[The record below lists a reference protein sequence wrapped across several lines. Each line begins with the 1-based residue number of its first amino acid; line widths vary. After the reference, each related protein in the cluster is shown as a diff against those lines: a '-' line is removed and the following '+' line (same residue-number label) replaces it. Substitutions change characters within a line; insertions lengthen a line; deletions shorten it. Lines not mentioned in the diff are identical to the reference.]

1 MLMLNGVGAL
11 ALLAMS
17 GLTQHHHAKHPFF
30 PPPTADPQVT
40 PPTCHACLEPAEE
53 DHWGDA
59 LNETESHAQTPSTND
74 EFNSEF
80 FGSGNPVFHNYHP
93 ILMGIPCGINA
104 QPLPRSTPPQPPEP
118 KSPDDWFPYSS
129 QLGFELADFLYTWNQ
144 MPADHIDM
152 LLDMWAASLV
162 EAGGQPK
169 PLFTCHKDLYSTIDR
184 TCLGDVK
191 WQNFSIKY
199 SHNLDE
205 PAPWMQAQFDVW
217 FCCPLETIRNMLSNP
232 DLAAQ
237 MDYRPYREYDL
248 KSGKRHFQDFMSG
261 DWAWDQAVTRAYSV
275 SKDVIANDHPECK
288 GSTFVPII
296 LGSDKTTISVAMG
309 QHDYYPLYLSVGNI
323 HNSMRHA
330 HHHGVSLIAF
340 LAVPKTTREFAQMAP
355 FHKFHLQLFHV
366 SLSRILSILKPYMTR
381 PDHVCFGDHHY
392 CWVVY
397 RLGPYIANYEE
408 QALLA
413 CIVRNWCA
421 RCLATRGNLDGDALN
436 RSREHAD
443 TLIAEFDLLDL
454 WDEYRI
460 VGDII
465 PFTNNFP
472 RADIYSLLSLDIL
485 HQIIKGAFKDHLVE
499 WVEKYL
505 ILKHG
510 KKQAEKILDDIDR
523 SNRIAAV
530 TPFPGLR
537 RFPKGCHFK
546 QWTGDNSKALMKVY
560 LLAIE
565 GHVPQAVVCT
575 FHAFLEFC
583 YLVCKS
589 VITES
594 DLDLINDTL
603 DHFHH
608 YREVFKTTTL
618 P

>member
-1 MLMLNGVGAL
+1 
-11 ALLAMS
+11 
-17 GLTQHHHAKHPFF
+17 
-30 PPPTADPQVT
+30 
-40 PPTCHACLEPAEE
+40 
-53 DHWGDA
+53 
-59 LNETESHAQTPSTND
+59 
-74 EFNSEF
+74 
-80 FGSGNPVFHNYHP
+80 
-93 ILMGIPCGINA
+93 
-104 QPLPRSTPPQPPEP
+104 
-118 KSPDDWFPYSS
+118 
-129 QLGFELADFLYTWNQ
+129 
-144 MPADHIDM
+144 
-152 LLDMWAASLV
+152 
-162 EAGGQPK
+162 
-169 PLFTCHKDLYSTIDR
+169 
-184 TCLGDVK
+184 
-191 WQNFSIKY
+191 
-199 SHNLDE
+199 
-205 PAPWMQAQFDVW
+205 
-217 FCCPLETIRNMLSNP
+217 
-232 DLAAQ
+232 
-237 MDYRPYREYDL
+237 
-248 KSGKRHFQDFMSG
+248 
-261 DWAWDQAVTRAYSV
+261 
-275 SKDVIANDHPECK
+275 
-288 GSTFVPII
+288 
-296 LGSDKTTISVAMG
+296 
-309 QHDYYPLYLSVGNI
+309 
-323 HNSMRHA
+323 
-330 HHHGVSLIAF
+330 
-340 LAVPKTTREFAQMAP
+340 MAP

-523 SNRIAAV
+523 RIAAV

-608 YREVFKTTTL
+608 YREVFKTTSVVFTFSL
-618 P
+618 PRQHSLKHYHDLIKLFGAPNGLCSSITESKHIKAVKKPYQYAYHQPAL